1 MHSGFAP
8 SFFPPHPPCVLG
20 ILQQWWRWP
29 CHQLAASSCCSSS
42 ASLMQVSLWCN
53 SNTLVSY
60 FLSFFSSTQI
70 GIREE
75 IGEHDDWEG
84 RLFFIFYS
92 GVCQMW
98 ARGDRRR
105 KKNRLYLCQQI
116 PSEAADAGW
125 CSENA
130 SGVAVTLLPRVEYMQ
145 TFANTMAEFLEVVLA
160 SQYCVEASRWVTST
174 CLASLISNKYL
185 STDWVLLPFSPLAPF
200 SLY

>member
-1 MHSGFAP
+1 MKMTLSPARGF
-8 SFFPPHPPCVLG
+8 
-20 ILQQWWRWP
+20 IL
-29 CHQLAASSCCSSS
+29 L
-42 ASLMQVSLWCN
+42 LI
-53 SNTLVSY
+53 
-60 FLSFFSSTQI
+60 LSFVDAGEPLVQFEHVCLLFPVFFFFYSNWDSRGNRWARWLRRKTFLFFI
-70 GIREE
+70 TVFVKCEREE
-75 IGEHDDWEG
+75 IEEG
-84 RLFFIFYS
+84 
-92 GVCQMW
+92 
-98 ARGDRRR
+98 

-125 CSENA
+125 CSENT

-185 STDWVLLPFSPLAPF
+185 STDWVLLPFSPLTPF